1 MSSSAYSPKTGEV
14 TFASLRISEKRSSKQ
29 GRSPASFLTTGCRG
43 HPCPRRCGTHGGF
56 HIKSF
61 LRSYLLLRRDTRT
74 PLHERSHV
82 DLERPRTLRLID
94 QVHYLV
100 ANGGGRDEV
109 RRIHVGH

>member
-1 MSSSAYSPKTGEV
+1 MLTGN
-14 TFASLRISEKRSSKQ
+14 SKRWKQSRGPTTSNPTHFQQ
-29 GRSPASFLTTGCRG
+29 GRSPASFLIIGCRG

-61 LRSYLLLRRDTRT
+61 LRSYLLLRRDART

-109 RRIHVGH
+109 RRIHV